1 MLKMLNHAGALRLTA
16 SALTLGWAAI
26 SGTAHAAEAAEMQD
40 PPAAVS
46 DDVAETSTRSAG
58 EDIVVTGSRT
68 ITDGANAPTPV
79 TVVSSEQLTVATPGN
94 LAEAVGQL
102 PAFRG
107 STKASSA
114 GSAGTTL
121 GAGANL
127 LSLRALAPFRTLILL
142 DGRRVVPTQMSGATD
157 ANMIPQGL
165 LKRVD
170 VVTGGA
176 SAAYGSDAVA
186 GAVNFVLDTRF
197 TGLKLNL
204 QGGVS
209 SRGDAGNM
217 KASAT
222 AGTSFADGRGHVLV
236 SADYFDQKGIGLDY
250 KGREWAE
257 AGWGQIGS
265 SLTSAELIVA
275 RDVRDA
281 QSTAGGVILGCQPV
295 GVACPIART
304 QFLPD
309 GSLAPY
315 VQGVNVS
322 SATMSGGDGSIRR
335 ANLLAGYRLKS
346 FFGRVSYDVADG
358 HTVFVEGGYNHL
370 RSHYFGFNSGQF
382 LGSPQ
387 TIFADN
393 AFLSPAIRGVMGANG
408 IQSFT
413 MNRSNF
419 DFGDMNFTNNTRARR
434 VVAGI
439 DGDLGGSW
447 KYSLYGSYGR
457 STFDLLTT
465 NNPRIE
471 NLYNAVDAVVDP
483 VSGRIVC
490 RSTLLGLPN
499 GQGCVPINTF
509 GDGAPSQAALDY
521 VLRTT
526 FLHYTIDQYVV
537 AGTVR
542 GSLFSLPA
550 GDVNMAVGVE
560 YRREEGSQSSG
571 PENDG
576 LRTGTGIRG
585 YPAAQRNQPGAYF
598 SSPAAGYS
606 GDFSVREGFVE
617 IAAPILRDTPFFR
630 ALDVN
635 GAIRYADYSSVG
647 GVVTWKAGA
656 SWAPVED
663 IRFRVTRSRDIRAPS
678 IQERFQ
684 PSTPIIGQPVNDPLN
699 GGARVNV
706 TQINQGNVNL
716 TEEKADSLTLGV
728 VLRPSFLPGLT
739 ASIDYFNIKVKDV
752 IAAPTREAVLAAC
765 GATCPEV
772 IRNPDNS
779 LNAIITRQSNLAE
792 LRTRGEDYELGYT
805 TDTSG
810 IGLNGRLNLRLLA
823 THTRTLSLIQN
834 GVVLERVGDLNV
846 VTSQSI
852 PGVAKWSGQVS
863 VEYRSERFKLF
874 VQERYIGPGNL
885 DKTQRYVATQD
896 TSVPERF
903 YTDVTVGYTPP
914 TLGGRM
920 EFYFTVNNLF
930 DKDPPIAPNGAVI
943 QPRAS
948 NGMLYDFVGRAF
960 TGGVKL
966 SF

>member
-1 MLKMLNHAGALRLTA
+1 MLNRKMPGRTLRFAASTMTLAWAVFATGANA
-16 SALTLGWAAI
+16 Q
-26 SGTAHAAEAAEMQD
+26 EAVD
-40 PPAAVS
+40 PPAPVS
-46 DDVAETSTRSAG
+46 AERDGASVADS
-58 EDIVVTGSRT
+58 DIIVTGSRT

-79 TVVSSEQLTVATPGN
+79 TVVSSEQLTTAAPGN

-121 GAGANL
+121 GAAANL
-127 LSLRALAPFRTLILL
+127 LSLRALSPFRTLILL
-142 DGRRVVPTQMSGATD
+142 DGRRIVPTQMTGAVD

-186 GAVNFVLDTRF
+186 GAVNFVLDTRY

-204 QGGVS
+204 QGGLS

-222 AGTSFADGRGHVLV
+222 AGTSFADGRGHILV
-236 SADYFDQKGIGLDY
+236 SADYFDQNGIDLDY
-250 KGREWAE
+250 NGRKWAE
-257 AGWGQIGS
+257 AGWGVIGS
-265 SLTSAELIVA
+265 SLTSPELIVA
-275 RDVRDA
+275 PNVRDA
-281 QSTAGGVILGCQPV
+281 MSTAGGVVVGCQPT
-295 GVACPIART
+295 GVVCPIARM
-304 QFLPD
+304 QFRPD
-309 GSLAPY
+309 GSLTPY
-315 VQGVNVS
+315 TQGVNVS
-322 SATMSGGDGSIRR
+322 SSTMSGGDGSIRR
-335 ANLLAGYRLKS
+335 ANLIAGYRLKS

-358 HTVFVEGGYNHL
+358 HTVFLEGNYNHL
-370 RSHYFGFNSGQF
+370 RAHYFGFNSGQF
-382 LGSPQ
+382 LGSPA

-393 AFLSPAIRGVMGANG
+393 AYLPSTLRNTMTTNG

-419 DFGDMNFTNNTRARR
+419 DFGDMEFTNNTRTRR
-434 VVAGI
+434 FVAGI
-439 DGDLGGSW
+439 DGDLSDNW

-457 STFDLLTT
+457 STFDLLTS
-465 NNPRIE
+465 NNPHIE
-471 NLYNAVDAVVDP
+471 NLYNAIDAVVDP

-490 RSTLLGLPN
+490 RSTLLGLPI

-509 GDGAPSQAALDY
+509 GNGAPSAESLNY

-526 FLHYTIDQYVV
+526 FLNYDIDQVV
-537 AGTVR
+537 IAGTVR
-542 GSLFSLPA
+542 GSLFTLPA
-550 GDVNMAVGVE
+550 GDVNVAMGLE
-560 YRREEGSQSSG
+560 YRRETAEQTSG
-571 PENDG
+571 PNNAG
-576 LRTGTGIRG
+576 IRTGTGIRG

-598 SSPAAGYS
+598 SSPAAGYT

-630 ALDVN
+630 VLDVN
-635 GAIRYADYSSVG
+635 GAVRYADYSSVG

-656 SWAPVED
+656 IWAPVED
-663 IRFRVTRSRDIRAPS
+663 VKFRVTRSRDIRAPS

-684 PSTPIIGQPVNDPLN
+684 PQTPVIGQPVNDPLN
-699 GGARVNV
+699 GGARVTV
-706 TQINQGNVNL
+706 TQVNQGNL
-716 TEEKADSLTLGV
+716 TLSEEKADSLTLGV
-728 VLRPSFLPGLT
+728 VFRPSFLPGLT

-765 GATCPEV
+765 GTSCPQV
-772 IRNPDNS
+772 IRNPDGS
-779 LNAIITRQSNLAE
+779 LNSIITLQSNLAR
-792 LRTRGEDYELGYT
+792 LRTKGEDYELGYT

-823 THTRTLSLIQN
+823 THTRTLNIVQN

-852 PGVAKWSGQVS
+852 PGVAKWSGQFS
-863 VEYRSERFKLF
+863 AEYRSERFKLF
-874 VQERYIGPGNL
+874 IQERYIGPGHL
-885 DKTQRYVATQD
+885 DRSQRYVATQD
-896 TSVPERF
+896 TSIPARF

-930 DKDPPIAPNGAVI
+930 DKDPPIAPNGATI

-948 NGMLYDFVGRAF
+948 NGMLYDFIGRAY

-966 SF
+966 TF